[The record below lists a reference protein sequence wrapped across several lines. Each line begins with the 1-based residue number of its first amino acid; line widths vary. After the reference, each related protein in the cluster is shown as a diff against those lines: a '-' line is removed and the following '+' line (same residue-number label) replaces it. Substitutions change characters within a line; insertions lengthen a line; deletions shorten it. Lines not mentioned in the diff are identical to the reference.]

1 MSQPTT
7 DLVHSPKTV
16 EGIVGNLAKRKIDS
30 LISPERMIVSAQ
42 LALRR
47 EPKLLNCTK
56 ESFAWALLDGFRAG
70 LEPDGVYATII
81 ARNMKKKGAGP
92 GGKDLYVMEASYMPM
107 YRGLIQTGVD
117 EKAFTSVYAAAV
129 YANDEFDAEYDEA
142 SGSLVV
148 KKHRPTIGE
157 PGKIVASYAV
167 FVLPDGRKQVELLR
181 AHDLDKISM
190 ASAKRDD
197 RTGEMSVSPLWLN
210 WDEEASRKA
219 AIRRG
224 QKYLARAS
232 RRFADLVEMDTRAEI
247 GARSLSADTDDPLTL
262 TPDSPLLD
270 DGDDDDHEPAPKTID
285 ASTRGQ
291 IFTLKEVLPL
301 LQAAKSGAERQSVI
315 EKVGISMSPDDTH
328 ALIVTAI
335 VFDNIEGG
343 RRPTEGF
350 TEPQLA
356 AYERAKEA
364 SR

>member
-1 MSQPTT
+1 MSQTT
-7 DLVHSPKTV
+7 NALVHSPKAV
-16 EGIVGNLAKRKIDS
+16 ESIVAQLSARKIDS
-30 LISPERMIVSAQ
+30 LISPERMVVAAQ

-70 LEPDGVYATII
+70 LEPDGVHATII
-81 ARNMKKKGAGP
+81 ARNMKKKGAGQD
-92 GGKDLYVMEASYMPM
+92 GKDLFIMEASYMPM

-117 EKAFTSVYAAAV
+117 EKAFASVYAAAV

-167 FVLPDGRKQVELLR
+167 FLLPDGRKQVELLR
-181 AHDLDKISM
+181 AHDLDKI
-190 ASAKRDD
+190 AKKSDGFLWRDW
-197 RTGEMSVSPLWLN
+197 E
-210 WDEEASRKA
+210 EEAVRKS

-224 QKYLARAS
+224 QKYLTRAS

-262 TPDSPLLD
+262 TPGSPLLE
-270 DGDDDDHEPAPKTID
+270 DGDDDHEPAPKTID
-285 ASTRGQ
+285 ATQRVALG
-291 IFTLKEVLPL
+291 EGVRL
-301 LQAAKSGAERQSVI
+301 LMAAKNGAERENVMRTI
-315 EKVGISMSPDDTH
+315 AH
-328 ALIVTAI
+328 AEIYHEMFAAACAFTNVE
-335 VFDNIEGG
+335 NGKP
-343 RRPTEGF
+343 PTEGF
-350 TEPQLA
+350 DAETKA